1 MFRAAQTFPPNCNPF
16 RLGRAL
22 SLALLILIFIA
33 FATPALAQETRE
45 DQLAAQQ
52 AEKATRLHP
61 YEPDQLERRLEMVKR
76 ILFGTRSVYPFIG
89 STLAGGGLAL
99 GPGFRARYGDTGA
112 FDAHAAWSVKNY
124 KAADARLTLPTL
136 AHGRMTVQM
145 RASWL
150 DAPDEAFY
158 GVGNDSRQDDRTG
171 FSYGDTTL
179 GISTRIQ
186 ATRLFAVGGGIDS
199 IRMEIGQVA
208 QGAAVSGMPIF
219 ATSPTYRR
227 SHVFAAIDSRTSAAY
242 TRRGGLY
249 RLEWSDYRQTN
260 AGPYSFSRM
269 DAEVQQF
276 VPVLR
281 ENWVIALRAL
291 GSSTRHGLRPGRAVL
306 PDARPWRQPHAPRV
320 SRVAF
325 PRPQSTAS
333 DRRVSLDGR
342 TIRRHGAVHGRRQCR
357 AASEGPGCAGFQ
369 EDLRNRCVVSYPHY
383 DGRAHRSRARTRG
396 DQPVVLVQPEFLEF
410 AKPWGP
416 PCGVWN
422 DLTR

>member
-291 GSSTRHGLRPGRAVL
+291 GSSTRTASGQDVPYFLMPDLGGSHTLRGYPAWRFRDRNRLLLTGEYRWTAGPFVDMAL
-306 PDARPWRQPHAPRV
+306 FMDAGSVAPRV
-320 SRVAF
+320 KDLDVRDFKKTYGIGVSFHTPTTTVVRIEVA
-325 PRPQSTAS
+325 
-333 DRRVSLDGR
+333 
-342 TIRRHGAVHGRRQCR
+342 
-357 AASEGPGCAGFQ
+357 
-369 EDLRNRCVVSYPHY
+369 
-383 DGRAHRSRARTRG
+383 RAHEGTSLLFSFS
-396 DQPVVLVQPEFLEF
+396 PSF
-410 AKPWGP
+410 
-416 PCGVWN
+416 
-422 DLTR
+422 